1 MRFDKFTEKA
11 QEAIQIA
18 SEGMDIFHQ
27 NQLDAEH
34 ILWSLLKQEGGLI
47 SEILKNLG
55 INSNSVLTKTE
66 EEINKIPQ
74 VHYEYGGAEKQVYMT
89 PRAKKVFDL
98 AKEEALRLKDEFVGT
113 EHLLIAIL
121 DINDGGVGRIF
132 NEFSITK
139 EKIYK
144 SLQKIRGGQR
154 VTDPN
159 PESKYMV
166 LDKYSRNLTKL
177 ASDGKIDPVIG
188 REDEIKRIIQVLSR
202 RTKNNPVLI
211 GEAGV
216 GKTAVVEGLA
226 QKIVSDDVPEILKN
240 KKVIQLDMGSL
251 LAGSKF
257 RGEFEERLKAVMD
270 EIRKSKGEIILFLDE
285 LHTIVGAGAAEGAI
299 DASNMLKPALARG
312 ELQAI
317 GATTLDEYRKYVEK
331 DSALERR
338 FQPVFIS
345 EPSIEDTIDILNG
358 LRDKYESHHGVKI
371 SDEAIKA
378 AVKLSHRYISDRKLP
393 DKAIDLIDEACA
405 KLRIDIYSAPPEL
418 KEMENKI
425 KKLTREGKEAVQS
438 RAYERAAQLR
448 DEVDAL
454 QSDFNKKREKW
465 MSERG
470 IDDIVG
476 EEDIAEIVSE
486 WTGIP
491 VQRMLTEESEKLL
504 QMEEKLHERVIAQDE
519 AIVSVSEAIRRAR
532 AGLKDPRR
540 PIGSFLFLGPT
551 GVGKTELAKSLAVF
565 LFDTEEAMVRIDMS
579 EYMEKHTVSRLIGAP
594 PGYVGYEE
602 GGQLTEA
609 IRRRPYRVILL
620 DEIEKAHPDVF
631 NVLLQIFDDGRL
643 TDGQGRTV
651 NFKNCVIIMTS
662 NIGSTWIQENADN
675 YERMK
680 TGIMEEVRRNFRPEF
695 LNRLDDIIVFH
706 PLTEE
711 DIKKIIE
718 IHIANLRKRLDEKNI
733 KIELKED
740 AKKEISREGFD
751 RIYGARP
758 LRRVIQ
764 KRIENILSSKIIKGE
779 IKGDDSVVVNFKNGS
794 WKIEK
799 V

>member
-1 MRFDKFTEKA
+1 
-11 QEAIQIA
+11 
-18 SEGMDIFHQ
+18 
-27 NQLDAEH
+27 
-34 ILWSLLKQEGGLI
+34 
-47 SEILKNLG
+47 
-55 INSNSVLTKTE
+55 
-66 EEINKIPQ
+66 
-74 VHYEYGGAEKQVYMT
+74 
-89 PRAKKVFDL
+89 
-98 AKEEALRLKDEFVGT
+98 
-113 EHLLIAIL
+113 
-121 DINDGGVGRIF
+121 
-132 NEFSITK
+132 
-139 EKIYK
+139 
-144 SLQKIRGGQR
+144 
-154 VTDPN
+154 
-159 PESKYMV
+159 
-166 LDKYSRNLTKL
+166 
-177 ASDGKIDPVIG
+177 
-188 REDEIKRIIQVLSR
+188 
-202 RTKNNPVLI
+202 
-211 GEAGV
+211 
-216 GKTAVVEGLA
+216 
-226 QKIVSDDVPEILKN
+226 
-240 KKVIQLDMGSL
+240 KVIQLDMGSL

-491 VQRMLTEESEKLL
+491 VQRMLTEESERLL

-609 IRRRPYRVILL
+609 
-620 DEIEKAHPDVF
+620 
-631 NVLLQIFDDGRL
+631 
-643 TDGQGRTV
+643 
-651 NFKNCVIIMTS
+651 
-662 NIGSTWIQENADN
+662 
-675 YERMK
+675 
-680 TGIMEEVRRNFRPEF
+680 
-695 LNRLDDIIVFH
+695 
-706 PLTEE
+706 
-711 DIKKIIE
+711 
-718 IHIANLRKRLDEKNI
+718 
-733 KIELKED
+733 
-740 AKKEISREGFD
+740 
-751 RIYGARP
+751 
-758 LRRVIQ
+758 
-764 KRIENILSSKIIKGE
+764 
-779 IKGDDSVVVNFKNGS
+779 
-794 WKIEK
+794 
-799 V
+799 